1 MLLEIQGQSQSWL
14 EITKTLAPYATA
26 ITAIIV
32 SPLVAWLAHR
42 SWMKQFSHEK
52 SYLLQQEKARLLQEM
67 PPRLLKAV
75 SIHMNNLMALASF
88 EVQVKILKEGK
99 GTDADVK
106 RYRILLEKSKAAAD
120 EVATTSVDS
129 FSLPIT
135 ARVYFGEVAANAI
148 VDFFE
153 SLNSES
159 MSEANRESVR
169 RALYETWNSA
179 HDGHIPAD

>member
-1 MLLEIQGQSQSWL
+1 MLLEFQGQSQSWL